1 MATLTFRPE
10 AIFPKFQSPNYIQI
24 KEEHNVTTII
34 PSDEPLYTIN
44 DLLVRRARAK
54 DDVPLIAY
62 PGSAKGVDD
71 YVHYTARQLD
81 IFVDEAVRKYM
92 SAGLPAK
99 VCKSPSVS

>member
-1 MATLTFRPE
+1 MATLTFRPD
-10 AIFPKFQSPNYIQI
+10 AIFPKFQSPNYVQV
-24 KEEHNVTTII
+24 KEERTVTTII

-54 DDVPLIAY
+54 EDVPLIAY
-62 PGSAKGVDD
+62 PGSSKGVDD
-71 YVHYTARQLD
+71 YVHYTARKLD

-99 VCKSPSVS
+99 VCTPPSVF

>member
-1 MATLTFRPE
+1 MATLTFRPDT
-10 AIFPKFQSPNYIQI
+10 IFPKFQPPSYVQV

-44 DLLVRRARAK
+44 DLLVRRARATE
-54 DDVPLIAY
+54 DVPLIAY

-71 YVHYTARQLD
+71 YVHYTARKLD
-81 IFVDEAVRKYM
+81 LFVDEAVRKYM

-99 VCKSPSVS
+99 VCKPLSVF